1 MCADKYFSM
10 FSNQTKIPAVECPW
24 YVKDWI
30 NKWSGMECYDTT
42 LEQVSETNPK
52 TFVVNEDFI
61 IDNLEKVFRVME
73 QNNIKELVIHA
84 LHIYKFNRDILDKL
98 DKLSEGKKV
107 HFISMSYMV
116 DTFKN
121 VKAHSH
127 DNVEHGISHDFNY
140 LLAESLQ
147 SKRRPHLDFIF
158 MVNKKNAFRRRIN
171 DALEQA
177 GILKNS
183 IVRNGG
189 PEHFKQL
196 YKLQNDLFNSIES
209 KNPNH
214 QFLDALRS
222 WSILPDL
229 KAYEQSFCEIVIEST
244 NTQDDNTYDSNF
256 SDLSEKT
263 YRPIALGIPFV
274 FLGSKKMLDKLNK
287 DGYLVVDDDIF
298 YSKWHS
304 STDIDSK
311 ISHLINF
318 LNKIISDKEIK
329 RKLADMAKHNFKNFW
344 LFRKLEHRKNNYKIC
359 KDCFGEGPI
368 DKIYDLM
375 NS

>member
-1 MCADKYFSM
+1 ML
-10 FSNQTKIPAVECPW
+10 SNQTKIPAVECPW

-30 NKWSGMECYDTT
+30 NKWSGLECYDTT
-42 LEQVSETNPK
+42 LEQVAETKPK
-52 TFVVNEDFI
+52 TFVVNEDFM
-61 IDNLEKVFRVME
+61 IDNLEKVFQVME
-73 QNNIKELVIHA
+73 RNNMKELVIHA
-84 LHIYKFNRDILDKL
+84 MHIYKFNHDILDKL
-98 DKLSEGKKV
+98 DRLAEGKKV

-127 DNVEHGISHDFNY
+127 DMVEHGISHDFNFMF
-140 LLAESLQ
+140 AENLQ
-147 SKRRPHLDFIF
+147 SKRRPRFDFIF
-158 MVNKKNAFRRRIN
+158 MVNRKNVFRNRIN

-177 GILKNS
+177 GIFKNS

-196 YKLQNDLFNSIES
+196 EKRQNDLFKLIES

-214 QFLDALRS
+214 QCLDALRS
-222 WSILPDL
+222 WAILPDL

-244 NTQDDNTYDSNF
+244 NTHDDTTYDSEF
-256 SDLSEKT
+256 ADLSEKT

-274 FLGSKKMLDKLNK
+274 FLGSKKMLDKLHA
-287 DGYLVVDDDIF
+287 DGYLVVDDDSF
-298 YSKWHS
+298 YDTWHS
-304 STDIDSK
+304 SMDIDSK
-311 ISHLINF
+311 ISHLIDF
-318 LNKIISDKEIK
+318 LNKIRSDKEIK
-329 RKLADMAKHNFKNFW
+329 AKLEGMAKHNYKNFW
-344 LFRKLEHRKNNYKIC
+344 LSRKLEHRKKNYKIC
-359 KDCFGEGPI
+359 RDCFGEGPV